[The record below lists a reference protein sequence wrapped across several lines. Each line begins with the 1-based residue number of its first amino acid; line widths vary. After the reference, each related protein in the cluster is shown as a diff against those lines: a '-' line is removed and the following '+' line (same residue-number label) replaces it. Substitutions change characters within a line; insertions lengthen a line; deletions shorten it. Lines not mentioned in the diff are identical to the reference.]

1 MAHFAASLGNVQ
13 RVEVLPFHQM
23 GRFKWHELGMRYK
36 LEDTHPPTAEAH
48 EAACAIFRSEGL
60 EAY

>member
-1 MAHFAASLGNVQ
+1 VQ

-23 GRFKWHELGMRYK
+23 GRYKWHELGMRYK
-36 LEDTHPPTAEAH
+36 LEDTVPPTNEQH
-48 EAACAIFRSEGL
+48 EAACAIFRAEGL